1 MSAVG
6 AFVGRVARGFKIT
19 IGWRGRETIAGRV
32 RSYAGFGSLVEK
44 FSIGSTRDEAKRLI
58 RERGGN
64 PASSVSKET
73 DYVIAGEEA
82 GSKLK
87 KAKELG
93 ISVLT
98 EQEFINMLK

>member
-1 MSAVG
+1 MNNKEHQKTLKELLLHVNVLAHQEEQSMKSSPLYQKTIVLTGGLVG
-6 AFVGRVARGFKIT
+6 
-19 IGWRGRETIAGRV
+19 
-32 RSYAGFGSLVEK
+32 L
-44 FSIGSTRDEAKRLI
+44 TRDEAKRLI

>member
-1 MSAVG
+1 MKSSPLYQKTIVLTGGLVG
-6 AFVGRVARGFKIT
+6 
-19 IGWRGRETIAGRV
+19 
-32 RSYAGFGSLVEK
+32 L
-44 FSIGSTRDEAKRLI
+44 TRDEAKRLI

>member
-1 MSAVG
+1 V
-6 AFVGRVARGFKIT
+6 
-19 IGWRGRETIAGRV
+19 REV
-32 RSYAGFGSLVEK
+32 FGL
-44 FSIGSTRDEAKRLI
+44 TRDEAKRLI